1 MLSFVK
7 SMCVFGIEAFD
18 VRVETDISSGLP
30 GISIVGLPDKSV
42 SESKERVRSAIN
54 NSGYRFPSGRVT
66 VNLAPGDRR
75 KEGALFDLPIAL
87 GILTANGSIEPE
99 NLERFIVVGEL
110 SLDGIVRK
118 VDGIL
123 PMALEA
129 SRAED
134 AVFIVPYENGEEAKL
149 AGNIRVCPVKNLRE
163 AVEAITEL
171 KDFALGETS
180 FSNNIEYSSDL
191 DFSEIRGHS
200 SAKRA
205 LEISA
210 SGNHNILLIGPPG
223 SGKTMLARRLP
234 SILPPLSFEEA
245 LEVTRIYSVRGMLKD
260 DTPILRE
267 RPFRAP
273 HCSSSYAGLVGGG
286 SNAMPGEISF
296 AHKGVLFL
304 DELPEFK
311 KSVIEMLRQP
321 MEDGKV
327 LISRSQYSF
336 SYPASFMLVAS
347 MNPCPCGYWGD
358 RKKRCDCHPGNV
370 KKYFGKIS
378 GPIMDRIDIH
388 LEVPRLNNCEF
399 YEAKSAETSIE
410 IRKRVENCR
419 NLQVERC
426 KAKGKN
432 IKWNADLAPKEIEE
446 FCNCRPEAKRLL
458 QDSMERMGLTARAY
472 GKILKT
478 SRTIADLERSDVIE
492 EGHIAEALHYR
503 SLDREKYFE

>member
-1 MLSFVK
+1 MLSFVQ
-7 SMCVFGIEAFD
+7 SMCVFGIEAFN

-30 GISIVGLPDKSV
+30 GVSIVGLPDKSV

-87 GILTANGSIEPE
+87 GILSANGSIDPLA
-99 NLERFIVVGEL
+99 LERFVVVGEL

-123 PMALEA
+123 PMALKA
-129 SRAED
+129 SGKED
-134 AVFIVPYENGEEAKL
+134 VVFIVPYENGEEAKL
-149 AGNIRVCPVKNLRE
+149 AGNLRVYPVKSLRQ
-163 AVEAITEL
+163 AVEAIIEV
-171 KDFALGETS
+171 KDFTIGETN
-180 FSNNIEYSSDL
+180 FTRDIDYSYDL
-191 DFSEIRGHS
+191 DFSEIKGHN

-205 LEISA
+205 FEITA
-210 SGNHNILLIGPPG
+210 GGNHNILMIGPPG
-223 SGKTMLARRLP
+223 SGKTMLARSLP

-260 DTPILRE
+260 GTPILKQ

-304 DELPEFK
+304 DELPEFR

-358 RKKRCDCHPGNV
+358 RKKRCDCPPGTV
-370 KKYFGKIS
+370 KKYFNKIS

-388 LEVPRLNNCEF
+388 LEVPRLTNLEF
-399 YEAKSAETSIE
+399 YETKKVEPSFE
-410 IRKRVENCR
+410 IRKRVEDCR
-419 NLQVERC
+419 NLQTERC
-426 KAKGKN
+426 RAKGGN
-432 IKWNADLAPKEIEE
+432 VKWNADLSPKEIEE
-446 FCNCRPEAKRLL
+446 FCICEPNAKRML
-458 QDSMERMGLTARAY
+458 QDSMERLGLTARAY
-472 GKILKT
+472 GKILKI
-478 SRTIADLERSDVIE
+478 SRTIADLNETAVIKE
-492 EGHIAEALHYR
+492 DHIAEALHYR